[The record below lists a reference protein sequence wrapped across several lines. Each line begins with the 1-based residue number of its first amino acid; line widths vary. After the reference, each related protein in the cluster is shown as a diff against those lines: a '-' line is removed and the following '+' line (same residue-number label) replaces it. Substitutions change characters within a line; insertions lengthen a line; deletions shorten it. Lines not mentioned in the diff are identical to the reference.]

1 MHFDNNYVG
10 PLQHS
15 DSLRWV
21 WTIILQLFETSVLN
35 PQGLGI
41 ENKHFFLVINEISPL
56 PKKKN
61 LQIFILTV
69 THRSIPQK
77 QFAKRTW

>member
-56 PKKKN
+56 PKKKIYKF
-61 LQIFILTV
+61 L
-69 THRSIPQK
+69 S
-77 QFAKRTW
+77 